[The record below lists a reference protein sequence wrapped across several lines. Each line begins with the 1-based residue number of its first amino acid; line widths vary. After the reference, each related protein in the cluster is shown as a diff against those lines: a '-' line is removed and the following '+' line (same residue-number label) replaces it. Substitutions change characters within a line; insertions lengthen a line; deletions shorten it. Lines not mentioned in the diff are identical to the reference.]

1 MNNSIVNVPI
11 PINEPIKEYR
21 NNSPEKESVLKEY
34 KKLRNSKTDVKM
46 WIGGKFIK
54 SAKTAS
60 MSPPHDHKHILG
72 KYYLAEKNM

>member
-34 KKLRNSKTDVKM
+34 KKLRNSKTNVKM
-46 WIGGKFIK
+46 WI
-54 SAKTAS
+54 
-60 MSPPHDHKHILG
+60 
-72 KYYLAEKNM
+72 Y

>member
-46 WIGGKFIK
+46 WIGGKFIRVQRLLLCLLH
-54 SAKTAS
+54 
-60 MSPPHDHKHILG
+60 MNI
-72 KYYLAEKNM
+72 NIF